1 MHTDLHTGRQDAPS
15 YDMDETRTPR
25 KPRQAL
31 AAGIVAVVAILGL
44 GLILMSRTTG
54 TSTTEAIVESGAA
67 VVAIAPLDPAE
78 VPSEN
83 CVVQTPCLRQWYQT
97 LTWEIGPEAALHA
110 LERHGESNPTL
121 RAACHDTTH
130 SIGEVAAYMRPISEA
145 MSLGDSNCGSGY
157 YHGVIATTTT
167 KVAPEHL
174 VDTLIAGCSD
184 GEGFA
189 RWECFHGV
197 GHGFVF
203 AAGGNIYRGIE
214 KCLLILTDYDRGA
227 CGSGAF
233 MQELADHGQDEKYD
247 ADPYVVCKDMNDP
260 VVAGQC
266 YDMLANIVYI
276 HRDTPEAQ
284 FDECSKLEE
293 PYTSDCYRGLGRAR
307 FAGLP
312 FEGVGIEAYCNAA
325 GGGEKSTLCY
335 EAAFSNTA
343 AYYGNNEEAAS
354 HCPELS
360 TDALRALCRTW
371 FTENPLG

>member
-1 MHTDLHTGRQDAPS
+1 
-15 YDMDETRTPR
+15 MDETQTARNTRRT
-25 KPRQAL
+25 L
-31 AAGIVAVVAILGL
+31 AAGVVAVVTVLGI
-44 GLILMSRTTG
+44 GLVMSFRGTDTTAA
-54 TSTTEAIVESGAA
+54 EAKVYAGSKE
-67 VVAIAPLDPAE
+67 IATASLDPTQIPTAD
-78 VPSEN
+78 
-83 CVVQTPCLRQWYQT
+83 CVAQTSCLRQWYQT
-97 LTWEIGPEAALHA
+97 LAWEIGPAAALEA
-110 LERHGESNPTL
+110 LERHGDSSPAL

-145 MSLGDSNCGSGY
+145 MALGDSNCGSGY

-167 KVAPEHL
+167 KVAPEYL
-174 VDTLIAGCSD
+174 VETLIAGCSD

-203 AAGGNIYRGIE
+203 AAGGDIYRGIE
-214 KCLLILTDYDRGA
+214 KCLQILTGNDRGA

-233 MQELADHGQDEKYD
+233 MQVLADHGRDEKYD
-247 ADPYVVCKDMNDP
+247 ADPYVLCKDMDDP
-260 VVAGQC
+260 VITGSC
-266 YDMLANIVYI
+266 YDMLANIVYA

-284 FDECSKLEE
+284 FAECEKLAA
-293 PYTSDCYRGLGRAR
+293 PYDGDCYQGLGRAR
-307 FAGLP
+307 FGGLP
-312 FEGVGIEAYCNAA
+312 FEGAGIEAYCNAA

-360 TDALRALCRTW
+360 TDVLRTLCRTW

>member
-1 MHTDLHTGRQDAPS
+1 
-15 YDMDETRTPR
+15 MDETTAPR
-25 KPRQAL
+25 NPRRGL
-31 AAGIVAVVAILGL
+31 AAGIMAVVAILGV
-44 GLILMSRTTG
+44 GLVLMRRDTG
-54 TSTTEAIVESGAA
+54 GDATKRAVDSGAA
-67 VVAIAPLDPAE
+67 VVAIASIDPAQ
-78 VPSEN
+78 VPSEK
-83 CVVQTPCLRQWYQT
+83 CIAQTPCLRQWYQT
-97 LTWEIGPEAALHA
+97 LAWEIGPAAALEA
-110 LERHGESNPTL
+110 LERHGDTSPAL

-167 KVAPEHL
+167 KVAPELL

-203 AAGGNIYRGIE
+203 AAGGNIYQGVE
-214 KCLLILTDYDRGA
+214 KCLQISIDHDRGA

-233 MQELADHGQDEKYD
+233 MQELVDHGQDEKYD
-247 ADPYVVCKDMNDP
+247 PDPYVVCKTMDEFII
-260 VVAGQC
+260 AGQC

-284 FDECSKLEE
+284 FAECEKLAT
-293 PYTSDCYRGLGRAR
+293 PYDGDCYRGLGRAR

-312 FEGVGIEAYCNAA
+312 FEGAGIEAYCNAA
-325 GGGEKSTLCY
+325 GGGENSTLCY
-335 EAAFSNTA
+335 QAAFSNTA

>member
-1 MHTDLHTGRQDAPS
+1 
-15 YDMDETRTPR
+15 MDETQTTRNTRRT
-25 KPRQAL
+25 L
-31 AAGIVAVVAILGL
+31 TAGIVAVAAVLGI
-44 GLILMSRTTG
+44 GLIVSFRDTDTTAA
-54 TSTTEAIVESGAA
+54 EVNVDAGAM
-67 VVAIAPLDPAE
+67 VVAIASLDPTQIPTE
-78 VPSEN
+78 D
-83 CVVQTPCLRQWYQT
+83 CVAQTPCLRQWYQT
-97 LTWEIGPEAALHA
+97 LAWEIGPEAALQA
-110 LERHGESNPTL
+110 LERHGDSSPAL

-167 KVAPEHL
+167 KVAPERL
-174 VDTLIAGCSD
+174 VDVLISGCSD

-203 AAGGNIYRGIE
+203 AAGGDIYRGIE
-214 KCLLILTDYDRGA
+214 KCLQILTDYDRGA

-233 MQELADHGQDEKYD
+233 MQELVDHGQDVKYE

-260 VVAGQC
+260 VIAGQC

-284 FDECSKLEE
+284 FTECDRVGE
-293 PYTSDCYRGLGRAR
+293 PYATDCYRGLGRAR

-312 FEGVGIEAYCNAA
+312 FEGAGIEEYCNAA

-335 EAAFSNTA
+335 QAAFSNTA

-360 TDALRALCRTW
+360 TDTLRALCRTW
-371 FTENPLG
+371 FSENPLG

>member
-1 MHTDLHTGRQDAPS
+1 M
-15 YDMDETRTPR
+15 
-25 KPRQAL
+25 
-31 AAGIVAVVAILGL
+31 AVVSILGL
-44 GLILMSRTTG
+44 GLVLIGRTTG

-78 VPSEN
+78 IPSDD

-97 LTWEIGPEAALHA
+97 LAWEIGPEAALQA
-110 LERHGESNPTL
+110 LERHGESNPAL
-121 RAACHDTTH
+121 VRACHDTTH

-167 KVAPEHL
+167 KVAPERL
-174 VDTLIAGCSD
+174 VDTLITGCSV

-203 AAGGNIYRGIE
+203 AAGGDIYRGIE
-214 KCLLILTDYDRGA
+214 KCLQISVDYDLGA

-233 MQELADHGQDEKYD
+233 MQELAEHGRDEKYA
-247 ADPYVVCKDMNDP
+247 ADPYIVCKNLSKDMNIP
-260 VVAGQC
+260 TISGQC

-284 FDECSKLEE
+284 FGECNKLEE
-293 PYTSDCYRGLGRAR
+293 PYASDCHSGLGRAR

-312 FEGVGIEAYCNAA
+312 FKGAGIEEYCDAA
-325 GGGEKSTLCY
+325 GGGDKSTLCY
-335 EAAFSNTA
+335 EAAFSNTS
-343 AYYGNNEEAAS
+343 AYYGNSEEAAS

-360 TDALRALCRTW
+360 TERLRTLCRTW
-371 FTENPLG
+371 FTRNPLG